1 MAGFGDYF
9 SIRRSEKAIAPLDGL
24 RAFAVILVVFRHATL
39 PFMPQEGAL
48 LPVGGWDAAFPMMN
62 GWIGVDLFFIL
73 SGFLISYHIC
83 NRYLEKNT
91 SMHWRDYIF
100 RRLLR
105 ILPAYYT
112 VLFLVVLGVFPGYV
126 PPAGDITAGNVIK
139 HLFLLQDYT
148 GSNLLVVFW
157 SLGVEEKFYFLCPF
171 FLMALLKTD
180 KVRIH
185 YTVMA
190 LMIALLPLI
199 RWVTVLMHPEIND
212 YPGFFTML
220 RSPFHVTLDG
230 LLVGI
235 LCALVY
241 RNKPHLEALRKTSAP
256 ECLFWGGFLGIAA
269 FLVSDDHLRQIG
281 FFDKVFME
289 SYLALCFGSIVMA
302 CLLGVRA
309 CKLLSARIL
318 FYIGTLSYSL
328 YLLHFAL
335 LPLAVKA
342 TAVVLAGYG
351 INWLT
356 VPAVGLPVLLLIF
369 WVISLSATLALYY
382 GVEKPFL
389 LLRDVKKSKK
399 A

>member
-1 MAGFGDYF
+1 MAGFRDYF

-39 PFMPQEGAL
+39 PFKQQDSAM
-48 LPVGGWDAAFPMMN
+48 LPIGSWDAAFPMMN

-83 NRYLEKNT
+83 SRYLEKNV

-105 ILPAYYT
+105 ILPAYYA
-112 VLFLVVLGVFPGYV
+112 VLFLVVLGAFPGYV
-126 PPAGDITAGNVIK
+126 PPAGDITAGNILK
-139 HLFLLQDYT
+139 HIFLLQDYT

-171 FLMALLKTD
+171 FLIALLKTD
-180 KVRIH
+180 RARIH
-185 YTVMA
+185 YIVMA
-190 LMIALLPLI
+190 LMIAALPLM
-199 RWVTVLMHPEIND
+199 RWITMLIHPEVSD
-212 YPGFFTML
+212 YPGFFTVF

-235 LCALVY
+235 LCALIF
-241 RNKPHLEALRKTSAP
+241 RNKAHLEVLRNTPVP
-256 ECLFWGGFLGIAA
+256 EFLFWGGLLGIAA
-269 FLVSDDHLRQIG
+269 FLVSSDHLQEIG
-281 FFDKVFME
+281 FFEKVFME

-309 CKLLSARIL
+309 CKFLSARVL

-335 LPLAVKA
+335 LPLTAQVTAAVM
-342 TAVVLAGYG
+342 AGYG
-351 INWLT
+351 INWLA
-356 VPAVGLPVLLLIF
+356 VPAASLPVFLLIF
-369 WVISLSATLALYY
+369 WAVSLAATLTLYY
-382 GVEKPFL
+382 GIEKPFL
-389 LLRDVKKSKK
+389 LLRDLKKKKKS
-399 A
+399 